1 MATHSSIL
9 AWRIPGTAEP
19 AGLPSTESQ
28 RRTRLKRLSSSSS
41 SVAYTVLQD
50 NRNKLGS
57 CYSFL
62 EDYLARCDSVTF
74 KGPTYCYLRLKGEH
88 CP

>member
-1 MATHSSIL
+1 MSYL
-9 AWRIPGTAEP
+9 ENPRDGGAWWAAVYRVAQ
-19 AGLPSTESQ
+19 S
-28 RRTRLKRLSSSSS
+28 RTRLKRLSSSSS

-62 EDYLARCDSVTF
+62 KDYLARCDSVTF
-74 KGPTYCYLRLKGEH
+74 KGPTYYNLRLKGEH